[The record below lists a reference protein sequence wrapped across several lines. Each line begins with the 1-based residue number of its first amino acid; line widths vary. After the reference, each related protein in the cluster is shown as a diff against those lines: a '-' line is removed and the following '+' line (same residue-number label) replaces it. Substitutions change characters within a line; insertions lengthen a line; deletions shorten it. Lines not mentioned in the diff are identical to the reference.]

1 MKTKPRDVAR
11 LSKELIRKRYRQ
23 KKGVFVLYIILN
35 AVVIASI
42 VSAAIQAHWE
52 SVFIGFLAMM
62 LLLIPTAVERSLK
75 VKLPTALETV
85 ALLFIFAAQ
94 ILGEMN
100 DFYVHI
106 PWWDDLLHTVNG
118 FMFAAFGFALVDIL
132 NRSERSKFNLS
143 PVFLAMVAFC
153 FSMTIGVLWEFFEYF
168 ADGILR
174 VDMQKDSIVTAIRSM
189 ELSDPAHPTI
199 IRLTEISK
207 TVVNYGEGQQ
217 YVIEGGYLDIGLH
230 DTILDLIVNFI
241 GAFVFSVFGF
251 IYVKGTGR
259 HSKKIAEQFIP
270 KFAAEDGAEKV
281 PAEEVPEDT
290 PTEDTPTED
299 TPAEIPAGVTEK

>member
-1 MKTKPRDVAR
+1 MKTKPREVAR
-11 LSKELIRKRYRQ
+11 KSRELIRERYRR
-23 KKGVFVLYIILN
+23 KKGVFVLYIVLN

-42 VSAAIQAHWE
+42 VSAAIQARWE
-52 SVFIGFLAMM
+52 SVFIGFLAMV
-62 LLLIPTAVERSLK
+62 LLLIPTAIERSLK

-85 ALLFIFAAQ
+85 ALLFVFAAQ

-132 NRSERSKFNLS
+132 NRSERSKFKLS
-143 PVFLAMVAFC
+143 PIFLAMVAFC

-174 VDMQKDSIVTAIRSM
+174 VDMQKDAIVTAIRSM
-189 ELSDPAHPTI
+189 ELSDPAHPSI
-199 IRLTEISK
+199 IKLTDITK
-207 TVVNYGEGQQ
+207 TVVVHGDGQQ

-241 GAFVFSVFGF
+241 GAFVFSIFGF

-259 HSKKIAEQFIP
+259 HSKRIAEQFIP
-270 KFAAEDGAEKV
+270 KFAAEGAAKEATAKEPS
-281 PAEEVPEDT
+281 PAEEA
-290 PTEDTPTED
+290 PTEDAPE
-299 TPAEIPAGVTEK
+299 EIPAEMTVE